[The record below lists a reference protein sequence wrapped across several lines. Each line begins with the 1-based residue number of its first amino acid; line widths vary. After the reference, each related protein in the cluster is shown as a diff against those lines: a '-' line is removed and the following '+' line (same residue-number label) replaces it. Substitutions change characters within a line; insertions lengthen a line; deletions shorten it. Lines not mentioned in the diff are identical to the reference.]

1 MNKISLEL
9 LILEFNIFI
18 SAVYSKQVWREGKM
32 I

>member
-1 MNKISLEL
+1 MNKNGLEW
-9 LILEFNIFI
+9 LILGFNIFI